1 MKKYKFTILIAILVL
16 LFTVKI
22 TKPNMG
28 LSPDE
33 IFEKVNETKKNFDS
47 IIQIE
52 NSSVTKTVNNDP
64 PMTLEEIEKK
74 NKELS
79 NIIEVIKSQNKKDN
93 GSTEE
98 DEEDKQIIA
107 TQQYV
112 RKERY
117 TITDYKNEKPTDFL
131 ISNYMRHSEEN
142 KKDIIN
148 EVYYRFKNNKGY
160 SSINFGPWK
169 EDDKSYLKFND
180 YHKIIELLNK
190 YYKNFEIEE
199 GDEFYLF
206 TLNDEGLNNN
216 DAMELANSLGM
227 SKLIDESKLL
237 NSKTYK
243 DMDWD
248 YTRLSVKFII
258 KRDSMYLQNVIYD
271 LELQKDDICYNAQ
284 SKTNFEQFGIVTK
297 YATPEELPE
306 FNY

>member
-1 MKKYKFTILIAILVL
+1 MIPDNKCKYSLCNYKKCICIECDPEDSQSFCILYKYGYCKYNESCKYKHSKYQI
-16 LFTVKI
+16 KD
-22 TKPNMG
+22 KY
-28 LSPDE
+28 
-33 IFEKVNETKKNFDS
+33 
-47 IIQIE
+47 IE
-52 NSSVTKTVNNDP
+52 N
-64 PMTLEEIEKK
+64 
-74 NKELS
+74 
-79 NIIEVIKSQNKKDN
+79 NII
-93 GSTEE
+93 
-98 DEEDKQIIA
+98 
-107 TQQYV
+107 
-112 RKERY
+112 
-117 TITDYKNEKPTDFL
+117 
-131 ISNYMRHSEEN
+131 
-142 KKDIIN
+142 DI
-148 EVYYRFKNNKGY
+148 
-160 SSINFGPWK
+160 
-169 EDDKSYLKFND
+169 ND